1 MTAKDRRRTSGPLN
15 SMRRR
20 LFLQACVVFVC
31 ACVLGST
38 SLVSD
43 ASARERRAK
52 PRAKQV
58 QTVSESVHKQ
68 LLRAQELIGEDQIS
82 EALVGLRKLEAKKD
96 KLNSY
101 ERALMYQTIG
111 YAYSTQGDYV
121 KAASSFEKCL
131 KEKSLPEAAQLSLRF
146 NLGQLYVANGEY
158 KKGIAALEQW
168 FTEVKSPGASAYFT
182 LATAY
187 AQQENFAKAIKLG
200 EQGLAQ
206 GEDPRENWLNLMFSC
221 YYYTKD
227 YKNAAK
233 MGEKLVERFA
243 KKSYIMQLAAMYGSL
258 GRDRDSM
265 ALQEMAYERGYLT
278 SDSELR
284 RMAETF
290 LYNDAPYKA
299 ALVIEKGLSQ
309 GKIKE
314 NEKAWYLLG
323 SSWVQ
328 AKEFKK
334 AEIPLLKAA
343 ELSEKGQ
350 TFAMIGQVAM
360 EEEDW
365 KLARKYFRKA
375 LRKGELKSK
384 AQVNLLLGVC
394 LFHLKEYEQA
404 RTAFLAAARNEK
416 TEKAARQWLK
426 HLRAVNS

>member
-1 MTAKDRRRTSGPLN
+1 MAAMDRRRTSGPLN

-20 LFLQACVVFVC
+20 LFLQVFISIAF
-31 ACVLGST
+31 ACVLEST
-38 SLVSD
+38 SVVSE

-68 LLRAQELIGEDQIS
+68 LLSAQELIGEDQIS
-82 EALVGLRKLEAKKD
+82 EALAGLTKLKAKKD

-111 YAYSTQGDYV
+111 YAYSTQGDYI
-121 KAASSFEKCL
+121 KAASNFEKCL
-131 KEKSLPEAAQLSLRF
+131 AEKSLPEAAQVSLRF
-146 NLGQLYVANGEY
+146 NLGQLYVANGDY
-158 KKGIAALEQW
+158 KKGIAALEAW
-168 FTEVKSPGASAYFT
+168 FAEVDNPGASAYFT

-206 GEDPRENWLNLMFSC
+206 GEAPRENWLNLMFSC
-221 YYYTKD
+221 YYRTKD

-233 MGEKLVERFA
+233 MGEKLVEGFA
-243 KKSYIMQLAAMYGSL
+243 KKSYIMQLAAIYGSL
-258 GRDRDSM
+258 GKDRDSM
-265 ALQEMAYERGYLT
+265 AMQEMAYERGYLT

-299 ALVIEKGLSQ
+299 AMVLEKGISQ
-309 GKIKE
+309 GKIKKD
-314 NEKAWYLLG
+314 EKAWYLLG

-334 AEIPLLKAA
+334 AEVPLLKAA

-365 KLARKYFRKA
+365 KLARNYFKKA
-375 LRKGELKSK
+375 IRKGGLKSK

-394 LFHLKEYEQA
+394 HFNLNEYEKA
-404 RTAFLAAARNEK
+404 RRAFLAAAENEK

-426 HLRAVNS
+426 HLRAMNS